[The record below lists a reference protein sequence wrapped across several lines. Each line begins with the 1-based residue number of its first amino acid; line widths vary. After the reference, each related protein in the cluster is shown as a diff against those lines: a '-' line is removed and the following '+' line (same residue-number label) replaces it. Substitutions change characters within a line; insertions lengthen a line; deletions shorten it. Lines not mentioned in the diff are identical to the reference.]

1 MWIGYEHP
9 DRLLSY
15 PDVRFLSGCWFPIR
29 MFVTYPDADFP
40 SARIHGDAACRL
52 SECAGE
58 PSVCLW
64 AGSLDRRAVRLAS
77 GSCCAACQAGSSA
90 QRSASGGLARVPT
103 IRATMHGS
111 LTMSHVIPR
120 RLFQTLKMC
129 RWNCNVCGASRKL
142 TDINYVRLLRGG
154 GEGRGKWGS
163 DQCEP
168 RPRQASAARAE
179 APATVADHVR
189 QQKRPQPSQTTR
201 APATRAPTPPG
212 QEKPATASS
221 RRKTPTR
228 PPPPT
233 RNE

>member
-1 MWIGYEHP
+1 
-9 DRLLSY
+9 
-15 PDVRFLSGCWFPIR
+15 
-29 MFVTYPDADFP
+29 MFVAYPDADFP
-40 SARIHGDAACRL
+40 SARIRRDVACPL
-52 SECAGE
+52 GECAGE

-64 AGSLDRRAVRLAS
+64 AGSLDRGAVRLAS

-120 RLFQTLKMC
+120 RIFQTLKMR

-142 TDINYVRLLRGG
+142 TDINYVRLLRG
-154 GEGRGKWGS
+154 EGREGKWGG

-168 RPRQASAARAE
+168 RPRQASVAGAE
-179 APATVADHVR
+179 ALVTAADHVR
-189 QQKRPQPSQTTR
+189 PQKRPQPSPTTC

-221 RRKTPTR
+221 RRRTPTR

>member
-1 MWIGYEHP
+1 
-9 DRLLSY
+9 
-15 PDVRFLSGCWFPIR
+15 
-29 MFVTYPDADFP
+29 MFVAYPDADFP
-40 SARIHGDAACRL
+40 SARIRRDVACPL
-52 SECAGE
+52 GECAGE

-64 AGSLDRRAVRLAS
+64 AGSLDRGAVRLAS

-120 RLFQTLKMC
+120 RLFQTLKMR

-142 TDINYVRLLRGG
+142 TDINYVRLL
-154 GEGRGKWGS
+154 GEGRGRGS

-168 RPRQASAARAE
+168 RPRQASVAGAE
-179 APATVADHVR
+179 TRATVADHAR
-189 QQKRPQPSQTTR
+189 PQKRSQPSPTTC
-201 APATRAPTPPG
+201 AATRAPTPPG

-221 RRKTPTR
+221 RRRTPTR

>member
-1 MWIGYEHP
+1 
-9 DRLLSY
+9 
-15 PDVRFLSGCWFPIR
+15 
-29 MFVTYPDADFP
+29 MFVSYPDADFP
-40 SARIHGDAACRL
+40 SARIRGDVACPL
-52 SECAGE
+52 GECAGE
-58 PSVCLW
+58 PSACLW
-64 AGSLDRRAVRLAS
+64 AGSLDRGAVRLAS
-77 GSCCAACQAGSSA
+77 GPCCAACQAGSSA

-120 RLFQTLKMC
+120 RLFQTLKMR

-142 TDINYVRLLRGG
+142 TDINYVRLL
-154 GEGRGKWGS
+154 GEGRGREVGKRSVRASPATGVS
-163 DQCEP
+163 RGRRNARNRR
-168 RPRQASAARAE
+168 RPRAPAE
-179 APATVADHVR
+179 TLATVADHVR
-189 QQKRPQPSQTTR
+189 QQKRPQPSPTTC
-201 APATRAPTPPG
+201 AQATRAPTPPG

>member
-1 MWIGYEHP
+1 
-9 DRLLSY
+9 
-15 PDVRFLSGCWFPIR
+15 
-29 MFVTYPDADFP
+29 MFVAYPDADFP
-40 SARIHGDAACRL
+40 SARIRRDVACPL
-52 SECAGE
+52 GECAGE

-64 AGSLDRRAVRLAS
+64 AGSLDRGAVRLAS

-120 RLFQTLKMC
+120 RLFQTLKMR

-142 TDINYVRLLRGG
+142 TDINYVRLL
-154 GEGRGKWGS
+154 GEGREREVGKRS
-163 DQCEP
+163 M
-168 RPRQASAARAE
+168 RASPATGAARAGTR
-179 APATVADHVR
+179 ATAADHVR
-189 QQKRPQPSQTTR
+189 QQKRPQPSPTTR

-212 QEKPATASS
+212 PGKPATASS